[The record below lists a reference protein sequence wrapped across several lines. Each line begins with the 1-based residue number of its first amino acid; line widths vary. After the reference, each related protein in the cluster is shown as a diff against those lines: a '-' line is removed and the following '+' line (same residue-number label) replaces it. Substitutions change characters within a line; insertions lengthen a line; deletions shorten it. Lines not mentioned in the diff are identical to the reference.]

1 MKEYNTYIMQV
12 GEGMAGALKAP
23 EKKKYT
29 RIDKR
34 TKKYGNPRKRKD
46 DWQGTTYKTK
56 KV

>member
-34 TKKYGNPRKRKD
+34 TKKYGNPRNI
-46 DWQGTTYKTK
+46 G
-56 KV
+56 

>member
-1 MKEYNTYIMQV
+1 MKEYNTYIMQI

-34 TKKYGNPRKRKD
+34 TKKYGNPYLKI
-46 DWQGTTYKTK
+46 TK
-56 KV
+56 LTKQKSL